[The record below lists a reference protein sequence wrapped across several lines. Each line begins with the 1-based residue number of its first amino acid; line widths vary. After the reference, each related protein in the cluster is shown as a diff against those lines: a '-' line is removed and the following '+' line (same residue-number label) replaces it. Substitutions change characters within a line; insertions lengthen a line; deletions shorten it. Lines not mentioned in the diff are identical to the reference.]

1 MELRDLKSL
10 SRGKSSKLK
19 KEFSAFVLKRKN
31 FTTLTEA
38 PVDHLS
44 TVERKKKAVDKVKEV
59 LPVTP
64 EKKAAV
70 LSTVLES
77 PTTRQTL
84 ALKGLVSSEEAKI
97 EADVNSAIVA
107 DARNLIQTIK
117 DGRSKDYRA
126 AMQCC
131 VSLLCGD
138 TVSKNKMQK
147 AVAETLTI
155 NRERIRSR
163 IKHCKHVL
171 SDTSEGWTVVKR
183 KRRNDATPE
192 EHLKLACDFL
202 G

>member
-10 SRGKSSKLK
+10 SREKCSKLE
-19 KEFSAFVLKRKN
+19 KEYSTFVLKRKN
-31 FTTLTEA
+31 FAKLTDSGGPFKHRGA
-38 PVDHLS
+38 
-44 TVERKKKAVDKVKEV
+44 KKRAVDKVKEV

-84 ALKGLVSSEEAKI
+84 ALKGLVSSVEAKK

-107 DARNLIQTIK
+107 DTRNLIQTIK
-117 DGRSKDYRA
+117 DGWSKDSRA

-131 VSLLCGD
+131 VSLPCGD
-138 TVSKNKMQK
+138 NVAKSKMQK

-155 NRERIRSR
+155 NRERI
-163 IKHCKHVL
+163 
-171 SDTSEGWTVVKR
+171 
-183 KRRNDATPE
+183 
-192 EHLKLACDFL
+192 
-202 G
+202 